1 MNASPASDIGHVAV
15 EPPPDLSPELIARAA
30 AVLDRAPCDIRLL
43 LAGRVPKLIA
53 HFDNFARA
61 DAAAGNLRAAG
72 LTALALSDA
81 SLRLEQPVFM
91 AREIDFTAGELVF
104 TGDAGQ
110 RRVMEKGQVF
120 LIVEGIG
127 RRAERVETAV
137 QKTRFSPGATLLAG
151 GIPIWRTR
159 TETSSS
165 ESVTAEPFIR
175 LYEAS
180 LRAPPVAVSRDTL
193 KSFAFLGGGISG
205 SSTVNLRKTADL
217 LRSVCPQAGYD
228 NRLSKPAA
236 AVSYTGRLQE
246 DLELNC
252 RLIFLFRAAQS

>member
-1 MNASPASDIGHVAV
+1 MNASPAGDIGHVAA

-61 DAAAGNLRAAG
+61 EAAAGNLRAAG

-91 AREIDFTAGELVF
+91 AREMDFTAGELVF

-110 RRVMEKGQVF
+110 RRVMEKGKVF

-127 RRAERVETAV
+127 RRTERVETAV

-159 TETSSS
+159 TETTSS

-180 LRAPPVAVSRDTL
+180 PQAPPVVISRELL
-193 KSFAFLGGGISG
+193 KSFAFLGGGLSG
-205 SSTVNLRKTADL
+205 SSAVNLRKTAEVI
-217 LRSVCPQAGYD
+217 RAECPQAGYD
-228 NRLSKPAA
+228 NRLSRPAA
-236 AVSYTGRLQE
+236 AVSYTGRPDE
-246 DLELNC
+246 DIEMNC
-252 RLIFLFRAAQS
+252 RLIFLFRAASA

>member
-1 MNASPASDIGHVAV
+1 MNTSAAAGSGHVAI
-15 EPPPDLSPELIARAA
+15 EPPPDLNPELIAWAA
-30 AVLDRAPCDIRLL
+30 AVLDRAPCDARLL

-61 DAAAGNLRAAG
+61 EAVAENLRAAG
-72 LTALALSDA
+72 LTALAFDDLS
-81 SLRLEQPVFM
+81 LKCQQPVFM
-91 AREIDFTAGELVF
+91 AREIVFNAGELVF

-110 RRVMEKGQVF
+110 RRVMEKEKVF
-120 LIVEGIG
+120 LIIEGVG

-137 QKTRFSPGATLLAG
+137 QKTRFSPGATILAG

-175 LYEAS
+175 LCEAS
-180 LRAPPVAVSRDTL
+180 PRAPPVAVSRDAL
-193 KSFAFLGGGISG
+193 KSFAFLGGGIAG
-205 SSTVNLRKTADL
+205 SSTVNLRKTAEL
-217 LRSVCPQAGYD
+217 LRSECPQAGYD
-228 NRLSKPAA
+228 SRLSKPAA
-236 AVSYTGRLQE
+236 AVSYTGRPKE

-252 RLIFLFRAAQS
+252 RLIFLFRAAQA